1 MGQRDP
7 LEHISE
13 TVEFIVNSRQVLTV
27 TVIDAM
33 ALSTVCAGHHESGHL
48 SAPTSV
54 TQREIVLGAP
64 LEIADSTTGTA
75 ADSIDETA
83 TTHVVAVAVA
93 TETNVVTTVVIETAT
108 TAVSGIVMPAEI
120 VIGSAIGTRTVDTT
134 IMNGF
139 VNARDEMTRVA
150 REVRVAIKMTRV
162 FYHLGP
168 EIIDDTRIKL
178 AVAVDQGHR
187 RLTVDNM
194 ATTFCLSTLCNM
206 GSQTDLRQRTRR
218 QLVRKAN
225 PVRRCRT
232 ASAFQRT
239 LGPRVANVLK
249 LLSETVWSSS

>member
-1 MGQRDP
+1 
-7 LEHISE
+7 LENIIEMVGFIESSHRVLEVAATSTTALA
-13 TVEFIVNSRQVLTV
+13 TVHGLLQ
-27 TVIDAM
+27 
-33 ALSTVCAGHHESGHL
+33 ESGHL
-48 SAPTSV
+48 STS
-54 TQREIVLGAP
+54 TTATLREIVLGAP
-64 LEIADSTTGTA
+64 LEIADRETGTVIGRVHEA
-75 ADSIDETA
+75 T

-93 TETNVVTTVVIETAT
+93 IESNVVNTVVIEMATAT
-108 TAVSGIVMPAEI
+108 VNVGVIQAEI
-120 VIGSAIGTRTVDTT
+120 VVDTIRTRTVDTM

-218 QLVRKAN
+218 QLIRKAN